1 MSDKYYELKADLRY
15 RVMVRKVSTKDKF
28 LLLTQL
34 WKYEDWI
41 DGYFESG
48 KINSIELCGLVKLM
62 YYWAGMR
69 LECPY

>member
-15 RVMVRKVSTKDKF
+15 RVMMRKVNTKDKF

-34 WKYEDWI
+34 WKYENWI
-41 DGYFESG
+41 DGYFESNQ
-48 KINSIELCGLVKLM
+48 INSIEFCGLVKLM